1 MEKQLQVIENLLN
14 IQEIVGKNSFNK
26 QEIIDIVKQADSILS
41 DINNEISKKDFA
53 TKEQRD
59 TFNDIRIN
67 HIKQTYMDI
76 ANKITDIKKLDK
88 YPNYVFYMVDNI
100 VFMKHDLISDI
111 VYIRYWEFWELFEKR
126 FNLNY
131 NQISLLLKSF
141 LQVNLDCHVNSTECE
156 SIVYLERYF
165 K

>member
-1 MEKQLQVIENLLN
+1 MDNNLQIAINLLDNKELLGKEYLTIPEVKELLYDVDN
-14 IQEIVGKNSFNK
+14 I
-26 QEIIDIVKQADSILS
+26 SIS
-41 DINNEISKKDFA
+41 GTVIDFA
-53 TKEQRD
+53 MKEKRD